1 MFDRKPDVRAE
12 LKAVLATKS
21 EAQAKLDRLEA
32 ARRKSVAAIEDA
44 DLRIRRATAAL
55 DAARTSAA
63 HDAAAALADGNE
75 AAPIAGLARHR
86 TEIAEAEDAKAVATE
101 TAARLADMI
110 CEVDREITALPV
122 HRAVCEAMEPKVRNL
137 LDKAYEARSTLDQ
150 ANAEL
155 SMLFSKRVFPA
166 NLEMEIATTLGFQL
180 TMAPGQL
187 GSPTRAPDTRA
198 LEATLDRLRD
208 DPAGVVDAIG

>member
-1 MFDRKPDVRAE
+1 MFDRKPDARAE

-21 EAQAKLDRLEA
+21 EMQAKLERLEG
-32 ARRKSVAAIEDA
+32 ARRKAVAAIEDA

-55 DAARTSAA
+55 EAARTSAA
-63 HDAAAALADGNE
+63 HDAATALADGNE

-110 CEVDREITALPV
+110 AEVDREITALPV
-122 HRAVCEAMEPKVRNL
+122 HRAVCEAIGPKVRKL

-150 ANAEL
+150 TTADL
-155 SMLFSKRVFPA
+155 SMLFHKRVFPA
-166 NLEMEIATTLGFQL
+166 ELNMEIGTALGFHY
-180 TMAPGQL
+180 TSAPGEP
-187 GSPTRAPDTRA
+187 GSKTRAPDTRA
-198 LEATLDRLRD
+198 LEAALDRLRD
-208 DPAGVVDAIG
+208 DPAGAVDALG